1 MLFLACWLFIC
12 FSMPSDRFKDYLHLH
27 FLVFIAGFTAILGEL
42 ISIGSLSLVWYR
54 MAIAGVLMWIFIA
67 LTKTKLKVN
76 RRSIYGFALAGIIIA
91 LHWVTFFESINQSN
105 IAITLSMF
113 SSGAFFASF
122 IEPLFFRRKVQGYEM
137 LFGLL
142 VIVGIL
148 LITSSELRYLNG
160 ILLGLSSALF
170 STLFAVING
179 KFIKEHK
186 ASVISFYEFL
196 SGVLF
201 LSVFILVKHSGL
213 VASFFELSSNDW
225 IFIFVL
231 ASVCTAYAFIASVH
245 VMRSISPFTVI
256 LSYNLEPVYGIILAL
271 LLFPEKENMTTTFYF
286 GAVIILLVVC
296 LDALVKQ
303 KRARGI
309 KA

>member
-1 MLFLACWLFIC
+1 MLSLAYWPFIC

-42 ISIGSLSLVWYR
+42 ISIESLNLVWYR
-54 MAIAGVLMWIFIA
+54 MAIAGILMWIFIKV
-67 LTKTKLKVN
+67 TRKKLRVN
-76 RRSIYGFALAGIIIA
+76 RQAIYGFIMAGIIIA
-91 LHWVTFFESINQSN
+91 LHWVTFFESIKQSN
-105 IAITLSMF
+105 ISITLSMF

-122 IEPLFFRRKVQGYEM
+122 IEPMFFKRKIQGYEM
-137 LFGLL
+137 LFGLI
-142 VIVGIL
+142 VIAGVL

-170 STLFAVING
+170 STLFAVFNG

-186 ASVISFYEFL
+186 ASIISFYEFL

-201 LSVFILVKHSGL
+201 LSIFILVKNPGFD
-213 VASFFELSSNDW
+213 ASFFRLSMNDW
-225 IFIFVL
+225 FYIIIL

-256 LSYNLEPVYGIILAL
+256 LSYNLEPVYGIVLAL
-271 LLFPEKENMTTTFYF
+271 LLFPEKENMSPTFYF
-286 GAVIILLVVC
+286 GAAIILLMVG
-296 LDALVKQ
+296 LDAVVKQ
-303 KRARGI
+303 KRARRI
-309 KA
+309 KT